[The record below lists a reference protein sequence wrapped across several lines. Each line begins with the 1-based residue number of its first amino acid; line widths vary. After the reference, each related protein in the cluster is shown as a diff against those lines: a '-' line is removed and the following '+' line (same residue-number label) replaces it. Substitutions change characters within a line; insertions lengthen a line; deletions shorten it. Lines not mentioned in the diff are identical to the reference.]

1 MLMINRTG
9 LILAV
14 GFFAFASESLAQ
26 KTVEYDLYVR
36 DTIVNFTGKDKP
48 GISVNGQIPMPT
60 LHFTEGDTAII
71 RVHNKMHHETSIH
84 WHGLIIP
91 NEQDGVPYL
100 TTAPVKSH
108 GTHTFRFVLKQNGT
122 YWYHSHTMLQE
133 QVGMYGALVIHKRDE
148 KPQNEE
154 VVLLSDWADEDPH
167 QIERSLHYATDWYM
181 VKKNSVQSYAEAIGE
196 GKLKT
201 KFNNELKRMHAMDV
215 SDVYY
220 EKFLVNGKDSIER
233 KQYKPGEKVRLRV
246 INGSAST
253 YFWLTYSGGKI
264 TVVASDGMDVEPIEV
279 DRLIIGVSEIY
290 DVEVT
295 VPASGKMAEFLS
307 TSEDRM
313 GSASVW
319 LGSGEKLPA
328 TPLPRL
334 DYFEGMQ
341 MMNDMMTIGGKMN
354 DMGMNMSLQQMDM
367 NAVMYREFTEP
378 AMPSE
383 PEKMDNS
390 TMDHSKMDQ
399 KKINPEKMDHSGMGA
414 EKMDITKMNTSKM
427 DHSKMNSGNMDSTKM
442 DHSKMNHS
450 MQLNPGEIVTLNYN
464 MLKSPVKTT
473 LPEGPVRT
481 LEFELTGN
489 MNRYVWTLDNKTIS
503 ESDKILI
510 KQGENIRIILKN
522 NSMMRHPM
530 HLHGH
535 FFRIVNEMEEYSPL
549 KNVLDIMPMET
560 DTIEFNASEEYGDWF
575 FHCHILYHMMAGMG
589 RIFTYENT
597 PPNPQIPDPRYALR
611 KVYADDRRFFLGAE
625 VGLESNGS
633 DGEVTLMNTRWMMQ
647 TEWRVGL
654 NAKAGYETESHF
666 GRLLGRNQFGF
677 AYVGWDFRYREGG
690 EDEKSIFGQTNTKDN
705 RNVAHL
711 GFQYTAPWFIEADL
725 KVDHTG
731 YVRLQLSRHDIP
743 ITKRARL
750 WGMVNS
756 DLEYA
761 FGARYIVTKYISASS
776 HYDSDMGLGIGAM
789 FTY

>member
-1 MLMINRTG
+1 MMIFKKVG
-9 LILAV
+9 LFLV
-14 GFFAFASESLAQ
+14 LSFPAFVSESLAQ
-26 KTVEYDLYVR
+26 KTVEYDLYVK
-36 DTIVNFTGKDKP
+36 DTRVNFTGKEKM

-71 RVHNKMHHETSIH
+71 RVHNKMHHETSLH
-84 WHGLIIP
+84 WHGLLIP

-100 TTAPVKSH
+100 TTAPIKSH
-108 GTHTFRFVLKQNGT
+108 GMHTFRFILKQNGT

-133 QVGMYGALVIHKRDE
+133 QVGMYGALVIHKRDA

-154 VVLLSDWADEDPH
+154 VVLLSDWSDENPH

-181 VKKNSVQSYAEAIGE
+181 VKKNSVQSYTEAIRE

-220 EKFLVNGKDSIER
+220 EKFLVNGKASIER
-233 KQYKPGEKVRLRV
+233 RQYKAGEKVRLRV

-264 TVVASDGMDVEPIEV
+264 TVVASDGMDVEPVEV

-290 DVEVT
+290 EVEVT

-319 LGSGEKLPA
+319 LGSGEKFPA

-341 MMNDMMTIGGKMN
+341 MMNEMMTIGGKMN

-378 AMPSE
+378 TPYSE
-383 PEKMDNS
+383 PAKLDHS
-390 TMDHSKMDQ
+390 TMDHSKMDSGDM
-399 KKINPEKMDHSGMGA
+399 KHEKMGK
-414 EKMDITKMNTSKM
+414 EKIDSTKRDQKM
-427 DHSKMNSGNMDSTKM
+427 VDHSKMNSGTRDSTIIDHSTM
-442 DHSKMNHS
+442 DHSMP
-450 MQLNPGEIVTLNYN
+450 QNPGEMVTLNYN

-473 LPEGPVRT
+473 LPEGPIRR

-489 MNRYVWTLDNKTIS
+489 MNRFVWTLDNKTIS

-589 RIFTYENT
+589 RIFSYENT
-597 PPNPQIPDPRYALR
+597 PPNPQLPDPRYALK
-611 KVYADDRRFFLGAE
+611 KVYADDRRFYLGAE

-666 GRLLGRNQFGF
+666 GRLLGRNQFAF

-690 EDEKSIFGQTNTKDN
+690 QNEVSIFGQTNTKDD
-705 RNVAHL
+705 RNVFHV
-711 GFQYTAPWFIEADL
+711 GFQYTAPWFIVADL

-761 FGARYIVTKYISASS
+761 FGARYILTKYISASS
-776 HYDSDMGLGIGAM
+776 HYDSDMGLGIGAV